1 MQNRKHLQ
9 TVREGAS
16 EAKPLGTVW
25 VVSTRPLEAAGLEK
39 ALERRAT
46 VHVGARPPEAGL
58 SCVIFCTD
66 GRAASLPSD
75 LKRVRELGQG
85 VPLLVFGPNLDLAL
99 AQAALNFGADGFVH
113 AAMER
118 EQVVRAVEVA
128 QKGELVAPRGLL
140 QFLISQNKSPDLED
154 LSTRQREILGLVAER
169 LSNAEIAKSLYLSES
184 TVKQH
189 LRIAYKVLGVHNRTE
204 AVRVLASIDDN
215 TGRGSFK

>member
-1 MQNRKHLQ
+1 MQNGRHLQ
-9 TVREGAS
+9 TVRVGAS
-16 EAKPLGTVW
+16 EAKPLGIVW
-25 VVSTRPLEAAGLEK
+25 VVSTYPLEAAGLEK

-46 VHVGARPPEAGL
+46 VHIGARPPEAGL

-66 GRAASLPSD
+66 GRAASFPSD

-85 VPLLVFGPNLDLAL
+85 VPLLVFGPNLDLSL
-99 AQAALNFGADGFVH
+99 AQAALNFGAAGFVH

-140 QFLISQNKSPDLED
+140 KHLMAQNKSPDLKD

-189 LRIAYKVLGVHNRTE
+189 LRTAYKVLGVHNRTE
-204 AVRVLASIDDN
+204 AVRVLASIDDT
-215 TGRGSFK
+215 TGRGLFK